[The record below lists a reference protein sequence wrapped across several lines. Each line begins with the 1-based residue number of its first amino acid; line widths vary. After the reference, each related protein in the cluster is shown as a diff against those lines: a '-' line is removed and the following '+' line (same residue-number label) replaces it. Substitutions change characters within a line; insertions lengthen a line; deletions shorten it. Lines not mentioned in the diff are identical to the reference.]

1 MDFLRLKDLLLSKAL
16 PDGFR
21 SRLREAEAV
30 ARWEAAVGPIIS
42 KYAHAVRVDEGVL
55 YVEVGHPIW
64 RPELLHRKRQI
75 LEILNKTSDEKNSIL
90 KDLYFVDPKNPYKA
104 LKAQSAN
111 ASQNQNGTLAKN
123 PGKPSDPSDQGSADG
138 TPET

>member
-1 MDFLRLKDLLLSKAL
+1 MLSVKARAEIDRNIAKYPADQKQSAVMAAL
-16 PDGFR
+16 VVAQDEYGWVSP
-21 SRLREAEAV
+21 EAIEEV
-30 ARWEAAVGPIIS
+30 A
-42 KYAHAVRVDEGVL
+42 
-55 YVEVGHPIW
+55 
-64 RPELLHRKRQI
+64 QI
-75 LEILNKTSDEKNSIL
+75 LEILNKTSDEKSSIL